1 MMPKGVEHSLP
12 DEGVLAEARVRI
24 PMMPKGVEH
33 KAKACAADAA
43 VLNAFRH
50 HRVVSTALPE
60 APIAP
65 SKTIAARAK
74 RAATESLPVAAFVV
88 LVNLFLRF
96 VILRDRKDRGRR
108 LGSFCLCARSR
119 CLG

>member
-1 MMPKGVEHSLP
+1 MMPKGVEHIESGTVISLP
-12 DEGVLAEARVRI
+12 PTVRI

-96 VILRDRKDRGRR
+96 VILRDRKDRGRT

>member
-1 MMPKGVEHSLP
+1 
-12 DEGVLAEARVRI
+12 
-24 PMMPKGVEH
+24 MMPKGVEH
-33 KAKACAADAA
+33 KTKACAADAA

-50 HRVVSTALPE
+50 HRVVSTTLPE

-88 LVNLFLRF
+88 LVKTIPKVRYSPRPQGPWSQAWQLLSLR
-96 VILRDRKDRGRR
+96 
-108 LGSFCLCARSR
+108 S
-119 CLG
+119 

>member
-1 MMPKGVEHSLP
+1 
-12 DEGVLAEARVRI
+12 
-24 PMMPKGVEH
+24 MMPKGVEH

-96 VILRDRKDRGRR
+96 VISPRPQGPWSQAWQLLSLR
-108 LGSFCLCARSR
+108 S
-119 CLG
+119 